1 MDRNKAIELI
11 KARTLGCLTK
21 DEDAEF
27 NEYMESGEDFPW
39 DILGEYQ
46 NLTAMLP
53 ILLKVE
59 VPDPELKDNIAR
71 KLYKIIQELKTKQQ
85 AELAPVAETEPETP
99 EAEPETP
106 EAEPEIE
113 TEKEEEEVLTEE
125 SIKFSTK
132 DGSTLSESD
141 LSPESSE
148 NKLDL
153 APTEQMV
160 EEKSAQE
167 KTEKIVDDKIERQR
181 TIEYIDTYHKEEM
194 AALKEANK
202 KNKLFSIILF
212 GISLILLAVVYFLLS
227 SDISSNKEEIEN
239 KIGFDGSQT
248 ILKDENL
255 T

>member
-1 MDRNKAIELI
+1 
-11 KARTLGCLTK
+11 
-21 DEDAEF
+21 
-27 NEYMESGEDFPW
+27 
-39 DILGEYQ
+39 
-46 NLTAMLP
+46 
-53 ILLKVE
+53 
-59 VPDPELKDNIAR
+59 
-71 KLYKIIQELKTKQQ
+71 
-85 AELAPVAETEPETP
+85 
-99 EAEPETP
+99 EPETP

>member
-1 MDRNKAIELI
+1 VDRNKAIELI

-53 ILLKVE
+53 TLLKVE
-59 VPDPELKDNIAR
+59 VPAPELKDNVAR
-71 KLYKIIQELKTKQQ
+71 KLYKIIQELKAKQQ
-85 AELAPVAETEPETP
+85 AELTPVAETEPETP
-99 EAEPETP
+99 EAEPE
-106 EAEPEIE
+106 IE
-113 TEKEEEEVLTEE
+113 TEQEEEEVLTEE
-125 SIKFSTK
+125 PIKFSTE

-153 APTEQMV
+153 APTEQIV
-160 EEKSAQE
+160 EEKSTQE
-167 KTEKIVDDKIERQR
+167 KTEKIVDEKLDRQR

-212 GISLILLAVVYFLLS
+212 GISLILSVVVYFLLS

-239 KIGFDGSQT
+239 KIGFDESRT